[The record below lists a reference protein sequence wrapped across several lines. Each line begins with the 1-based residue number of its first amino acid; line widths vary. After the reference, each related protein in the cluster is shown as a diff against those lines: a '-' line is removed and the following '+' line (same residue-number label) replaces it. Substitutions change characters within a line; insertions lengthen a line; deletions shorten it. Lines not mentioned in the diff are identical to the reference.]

1 MAPGRKMNTEEK
13 AKVVAAGW
21 GTYLNAALIIWGEHP
36 FWKGGGLGWCEPDD
50 HRFFYTS
57 FSSNRPCAK

>member
-36 FWKGGGLGWCEPDD
+36 FWKGGGGLVYGVTDD
-50 HRFFYTS
+50 HQFLKSIHST
-57 FSSNRPCAK
+57 K